1 MNLKP
6 RFLLKVL
13 RMNYKI
19 LIVSL
24 PITLSISTFAQERR
38 QYPQLG
44 KDKIE
49 DVITAL
55 TIKEKVSLLMGLGK
69 QNWEKPE
76 ADGKSIFVSGIGGR
90 TFAIPRLGIPSV
102 IFADGPAG
110 LHISAVQDIEGVA
123 KAEME
128 MSPEEQKKQEKI
140 SQKSK
145 ESKYSYC
152 TAFPTEIAIASSWN
166 VDLLEKVGQ
175 AMGKESLEY
184 GIDAILAPA
193 MNIQRNPLCG
203 RNFEYY
209 SEDPLLSGKLAA
221 ALVRGIQTNGVGACV
236 KHFAANNQ
244 ETNRHSFDPLEVGT
258 GWHRVL
264 DKPTINAVISERAL
278 REIYL
283 RGFEIAI
290 KESNPKLL
298 MSSYNRLNG
307 FYTSESKDLLTTILR
322 NEWDFKGFVC
332 SDWRAGADVTAQ
344 IRAGNDIL
352 MPGRY
357 QYDEIMNALKNKTLD
372 EKDINVNVERI
383 LNFVLATPR
392 FKSYSNSN
400 APDLMEHAKVA
411 YQSALESIV
420 LLKNINNT
428 LPLKNTKNVALFG
441 KTSYHFITGGT
452 GSGEV
457 NYKHAVSLLDAFQN
471 NGYKI
476 SKSMIRTYQQ
486 FIDSVTNNS
495 AQVKKKQAVDFHDE
509 MDISLKQIKEQ
520 EKNSDIGIITIG
532 RSSGEGFDRKEKDDF
547 CLSKN
552 EIALINNVSSVY
564 HKANKKVVVVLNIG
578 GVIETDSWRDAADAI
593 VLAWQTGQEGGN
605 AVFDILNGKQSPS
618 GKLAVSFPIKYSDVP
633 SSSPAMFPGLPVD
646 NPVNALYN
654 EGIYVGYRYYSSFNI
669 PVAYEFGY
677 GMSYTKFE
685 YSDLK
690 LSNNVFDNK
699 IQVEVTIKNTGKVSG
714 KEVVQLYITAPTSQI
729 DKPVYELKCF
739 AKTNFLN
746 PNDSQKLSFEIT
758 PKQLAS
764 FWSGKSE
771 WIADKGNYEVLIGA
785 SSKDIRLKSSFVIK
799 DDIMVEKVNDVL
811 YPNYKL
817 TEINR

>member
-1 MNLKP
+1 MNQKIHIS
-6 RFLLKVL
+6 LLL
-13 RMNYKI
+13 
-19 LIVSL
+19 
-24 PITLSISTFAQERR
+24 ITLSISTYGQEKK
-38 QYPQLG
+38 QFPQLG
-44 KDKIE
+44 KDKIQ
-49 DVITAL
+49 DVIAAL
-55 TIKEKVSLLMGLGK
+55 TIEEKVSLLMGLGK
-69 QNWEKPE
+69 KNWEKPE
-76 ADGKSIFVSGIGGR
+76 YDGKSIFVSGISGR
-90 TFAIPRLGIPSV
+90 TFAVPRLGIPSV
-102 IFADGPAG
+102 IFSDGPAG
-110 LHISAVQDIEGVA
+110 LHISAIQGTDGVA
-123 KAEME
+123 KPEIE
-128 MSPEEQKKQEKI
+128 MSAEELKKQEKTA
-140 SQKSK
+140 QKSEK
-145 ESKYSYC
+145 PKYFYC
-152 TAFPTEIAIASSWN
+152 TAFPTEIALASTWN
-166 VDLLEKVGQ
+166 VDLLEKVGR

-184 GIDAILAPA
+184 GVDVILAPA

-209 SEDPLLSGKLAA
+209 SEDPLLSGKLASA
-221 ALVRGIQTNGVGACV
+221 FIKGIQKDGVSVCL

-264 DKPTINAVISERAL
+264 DKPTINAVISQRAL

-290 KESNPKLL
+290 KESNPKSV

-307 FYTSESKDLLTTILR
+307 FYTSECKDLLTTILR
-322 NEWDFKGFVC
+322 DEWGYKGFVC
-332 SDWRAGADVTAQ
+332 SDWRSGADVVAQ
-344 IRAGNDIL
+344 VMAGNDIL

-357 QYDEIMNALKNKTLD
+357 QYDEIVKALRNKTLD
-372 EKDINVNVERI
+372 EKAINVNVERI

-392 FKSYSNSN
+392 FKSYLNSN
-400 APDLMEHAKVA
+400 TPDLAEHSKIAN
-411 YQSALESIV
+411 QSALESIV
-420 LLKNINNT
+420 LLRNANNT
-428 LPLKNTKNVALFG
+428 LPLKKNNKVALFG
-441 KTSYHFITGGT
+441 KTSYHFIAGGT

-457 NYKHAVSLLDAFQN
+457 NYQHAVSLLDAFQS

-476 SKSMIRTYQQ
+476 SNSMIRTYQE
-486 FIDSVTNNS
+486 FIDSVTNNT

-509 MDISLKQIKEQ
+509 MDISVEQIKEQ

-532 RSSGEGFDRKEKDDF
+532 RSSGEGTDRKEKDDF
-547 CLSKN
+547 YLSKK
-552 EIALINNVSSVY
+552 EITLINNIASIY
-564 HKANKKVVVVLNIG
+564 HKANKKVVVVLNIA
-578 GVIETDSWRDAADAI
+578 GVVETDSWRNAADAI
-593 VLAWQTGQEGGN
+593 VLAWHTGQEGGN
-605 AVFDILNGKQSPS
+605 AVFDILNGKQNPS
-618 GKLAVSFPIKYSDVP
+618 GKLAISFPVKYSDVP
-633 SSSPAMFPGLPVD
+633 SSNPAMFPGLPVD

-690 LSNNVFDNK
+690 LSNNVLNDK
-699 IQVEVTIKNTGKVSG
+699 IQVEVRVKNTGKVPG
-714 KEVVQLYITAPTSQI
+714 KEVIQLYVSAPTSQI
-729 DKPVYELKCF
+729 EKPSFELRSF
-739 AKTNFLN
+739 AKTKVLN
-746 PNDSQKLSFEIT
+746 PNENEIISFEIT

-771 WIADKGNYEVLIGA
+771 WIADKGSYEVLIGA
-785 SSKDIRLKSSFVIK
+785 SSKDIRLKSSFVIN